1 MLVFR
6 TFEPLMRT
14 KFAVIYLCLLF
25 PLFFACKQQ
34 SAKIIPVNDFF
45 KSQERVAF
53 AISPDGKNLSYLKLI
68 GKKQELIIENLADG
82 KTTQI
87 THLDEHVIGYYSWV
101 SNNELIYYKDSQDKN
116 RQSSVFIVGRG
127 GGKERQLN
135 ENDKSRLRVLKDQL
149 IDNKYLLVS
158 SNKRDS
164 TVFDVYRLN
173 VRNGKMEMSVK
184 NPGNI
189 TDWITDT
196 KGQLR
201 LAISSDGVNET
212 LLYRENES
220 APFKAIQTNSF
231 TTTMKPISFSET
243 DPNVIYA
250 ISNVNRDKNALVELD
265 CTTGL
270 ETRVLFANDSLNV
283 VDAQYSRSKK
293 RMGFVVC
300 ETWKKEKYY
309 LDNNVKAF
317 YSKLDKLLP
326 GTEYRIFDR
335 DSAENLFIVRT
346 FTDKNPGSYY
356 LYFADQGK
364 IKKLSDFNASL
375 KEQDL
380 AEMKPVAFTSRD
392 GLKINGYLTLPL
404 NRKAKN
410 LPVVVL
416 PHNGPG
422 SRNTWGYNPE
432 VQLLANRG
440 YAVFQINYRGSSGYG
455 KAFMTAGYK
464 QWGGKINND
473 INDGVKWLISHE
485 IADPKRVAIYGTGLG
500 GYIALNSAFS
510 SPGMYACAASNDGVI
525 NLFSY
530 LKSVPPYLKANLQ
543 MFYTIIGNPVT
554 DVEYLRQVSP
564 VFHAEKFNVPL
575 FIAQSTNDPRI
586 NSGEVVQFVKEL
598 KKRDVNIT
606 YMEKG
611 DETSPMSNEQ
621 SRQQLYK
628 ALEQFLDINL
638 KKK

>member
-1 MLVFR
+1 MVFR
-6 TFEPLMRT
+6 TFDLLMRT
-14 KFAVIYLCLLF
+14 NFNLLFLCLLF

-34 SAKIIPVNDFF
+34 SGKLIPVNDFF

-68 GKKQELIIENLADG
+68 NKKQELFIESLESG
-82 KTTQI
+82 KARQVTQ
-87 THLDEHVIGYYSWV
+87 LDEHVIGYYSWV
-101 SNNELIYYKDSQDKN
+101 SDNELIYYKETQDNNK
-116 RQSSVFIVGRG
+116 QSSVFIIDKTG
-127 GGKERQLN
+127 GNERQLN
-135 ENDKSRLRVLKDQL
+135 ENEKSRLRVLKDQL

-173 VRNGKMEMSVK
+173 VRNGKMEMAVK

-189 TDWITDT
+189 TDWITDA

-201 LAISSDGVNET
+201 LAISSDGVNEK

-220 APFKAIQTNSF
+220 QPFTAIQTNSF
-231 TTTMKPISFSET
+231 TTTIKPISFSET
-243 DPNVIYA
+243 EPDVIYA
-250 ISNVNRDKNALVELD
+250 ISNMNRDKNALVELN
-265 CTTGL
+265 CKTGK
-270 ETRVLFANDSLNV
+270 ETKVLFAHDTLNV

-293 RMGFVVC
+293 RMGFVIC
-300 ETWKKEKYY
+300 ETWKKEKFY
-309 LDNNVKAF
+309 LDDTVKAF
-317 YSKLDKLLP
+317 YNKLDKLLP

-335 DSAENLFIVRT
+335 DKNENLFIVRT

-356 LYFADQGK
+356 LYFANKGQ
-364 IKKLSDFNASL
+364 IKKLSDFNSSL

-380 AEMKPVAFTSRD
+380 AEMKPISYTSRD
-392 GLKINGYLTLPL
+392 GLKINGYLTLPI
-404 NRKAKN
+404 NKTPKH

-473 INDGVKWLISHE
+473 INDGVKWLISQE

-500 GYIALNSAFS
+500 GYIALNSVFS
-510 SPGMYACAASNDGVI
+510 SPGMYACAASNSGVI

-530 LKSVPPYLKANLQ
+530 LKSIPPYLKSNLQ
-543 MFYTIIGNPVT
+543 MYYTIVGNPVT
-554 DVEYLRQVSP
+554 DVEYMRQVSP
-564 VFHAEKFNVPL
+564 VFHSEKFNVPL
-575 FIAQSTNDPRI
+575 FVAQSTNDPRI

-598 KKRDVNIT
+598 KKRKVNIT
-606 YMEKG
+606 YLEKG
-611 DETSPMSNEQ
+611 NETSPIGNEQ
-621 SRQQLYK
+621 SRQQLYL